1 MSTEKIRATINK
13 YFDNELS
20 KQDEIILFTQLS
32 QNEEARE
39 YFKQQNILKT
49 SLQASVTEFPEE
61 LEKRI
66 LNSIGEAKSRQNS
79 PSFIR
84 RYLPAAISSG
94 IALLLL
100 LVSLFFYS
108 KTLNYKEQLKTTIW
122 QVNKQQ
128 QMIQLLFNS
137 LPTTEVKGYLKNQ
150 IIVTPTL

>member
-1 MSTEKIRATINK
+1 MSTEKIIKIINK

-66 LNSIGEAKSRQNS
+66 LNSIGEINSRQNS
-79 PSFIR
+79 PSFIKK
-84 RYLPAAISSG
+84 YLPVAISSG
-94 IALLLL
+94 VALLLL
-100 LVSLFFYS
+100 LMSLLFYS
-108 KTLNYKEQLKTTIW
+108 KTLNYKEQLNATIW

-137 LPTTEVKGYLKNQ
+137 LPTAEVKGYLKNQ
-150 IIVTPTL
+150 VIITPKM

>member
-1 MSTEKIRATINK
+1 MSTEKIKSTINM

-49 SLQASVTEFPEE
+49 SLQASAAEFPEE

-66 LNSIGEAKSRQNS
+66 LNSIGEKENRRNS
-79 PSFIR
+79 PNFIK

-94 IALLLL
+94 LALLLL
-100 LVSLFFYS
+100 LISLFFYS
-108 KTLNYKEQLKTTIW
+108 KTLNYKEQLNATIW

-150 IIVTPTL
+150 VIVTPSL